1 MYRSSFRC
9 VEQNLK
15 WSVQSFLKTGMK
27 PAGPHFLRTHT
38 VSCSCTLR
46 IRKMPRGSLISGEWV
61 LHKTYILQKLIQR
74 RKYAFVLF
82 VFTTIVV
89 FVTIIIRI
97 FFFFLHCQLVVFQV
111 WLLCPVSGHEGT
123 PSCRFLP
130 SEIDREQ
137 RREFFTAM
145 WASLLLFF
153 FLSRIIT
160 WVEVRSPCWRSDKH
174 VRSVQPRVR
183 VLHRWCPFSCFFF
196 FCPWSNRLRH
206 LFLLFQPNRLQ
217 TWTGYPRV
225 SMTTRTGAESCSNK
239 TSASSWNGCWTLW
252 MRVMIK
258 RSSTLSLTDDIASW
272 KWQFTR

>member
-82 VFTTIVV
+82 VFPTIVV

-97 FFFFLHCQLVVFQV
+97 FFFFTLSACGFSGLVTLSSLRAWRNSKLSFSAIGDRQGAAKGVLRSYVSFPATVFFFISYNYMSRSAVAMLKKWQTCEKCPTQGPCPPQV
-111 WLLCPVSGHEGT
+111 VP
-123 PSCRFLP
+123 F
-130 SEIDREQ
+130 
-137 RREFFTAM
+137 
-145 WASLLLFF
+145 LLFF
-153 FLSRIIT
+153 FLLPM
-160 WVEVRSPCWRSDKH
+160 V
-174 VRSVQPRVR
+174 
-183 VLHRWCPFSCFFF
+183 
-196 FCPWSNRLRH
+196 
-206 LFLLFQPNRLQ
+206 
-217 TWTGYPRV
+217 
-225 SMTTRTGAESCSNK
+225 
-239 TSASSWNGCWTLW
+239 
-252 MRVMIK
+252 
-258 RSSTLSLTDDIASW
+258 
-272 KWQFTR
+272 